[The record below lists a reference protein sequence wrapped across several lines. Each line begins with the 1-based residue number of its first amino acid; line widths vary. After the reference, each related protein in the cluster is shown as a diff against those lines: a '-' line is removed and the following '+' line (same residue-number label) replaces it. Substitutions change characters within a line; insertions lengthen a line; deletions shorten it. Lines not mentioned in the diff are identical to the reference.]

1 MAAFSKMFTSYSGW
15 PMVFADGIVPR
26 SGLDAEVQSEPA
38 SSHPHLSHPSPFH
51 SVPCCPLSGCVVPP
65 SI

>member
-51 SVPCCPLSGCVVPP
+51 SVPCCPLSGWVVPP